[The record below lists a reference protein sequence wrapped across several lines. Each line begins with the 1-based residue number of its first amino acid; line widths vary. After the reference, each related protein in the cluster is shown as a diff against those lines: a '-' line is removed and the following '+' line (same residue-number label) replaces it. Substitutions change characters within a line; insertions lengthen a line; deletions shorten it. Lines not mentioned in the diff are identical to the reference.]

1 MTRLYTEKLQLSRNY
16 EDFMSQD
23 IIITYISRQFDTYI
37 DNLLLYEFTSFTF
50 YYSIFKKKFT
60 LALWILTK

>member
-50 YYSIFKKKFT
+50 YYSIFLKKFT